1 MHGAESRPREGDSS
15 DVMTPPISQNFG
27 SGEPAAATEAL
38 GGGAVASSAAALTL
52 QELLQHPCVAGHQ
65 VVAGQRGLDRLVRDV
80 AVLDNEDLDQI
91 RMGQLLLSN
100 AYSLLNANLVHLV
113 SALQRRGAVALGVKL
128 SDFWDAPPGPL
139 IRAAN
144 SYGFPLLVLPEG
156 PFFQIVNPLLAW
168 ISERQVAE
176 LERSAELHH
185 QLVRAAVDTNGD
197 AHTVLELLDHAIGR
211 RVAVS
216 SHDGAVLWHTGPATC
231 WPAGEMARVTRRRRS
246 GFTTIDGEPAIMV
259 GVPGSASPRTL
270 MFARGV
276 HPEDVLARAALAH
289 AAIVIGMLQ
298 IERRHLNDV
307 HRRFSRELLEDL
319 ATGRLTDTG
328 MVLTRAAWL
337 GWSLDTPYVVV
348 AARCATGET
357 ACRRSTECNACVA
370 TVETALRRLQPLQR
384 SPDAAIWQLSSP
396 PGPAAVVS
404 LKDECDG
411 ATVVHALCDVGSREH
426 TRKQAAIGVSDVR
439 TDLLTLRQAFKEA
452 VLAATTLPSSPGN
465 AAAQGFRDLG
475 PLRLLVHAGD
485 LQLMAAS
492 ASKVLGPMATD
503 DSASS
508 MELLSTLTAL
518 TGHSMRLR
526 ATADDAFFHYNTIR
540 HRYARIRK
548 ELGAKLDDPT
558 GRLLVSLA
566 VRAMQLLRMRD
577 EFPDGT
583 HAPAVE

>member
-1 MHGAESRPREGDSS
+1 M
-15 DVMTPPISQNFG
+15 MTPHASQNFG
-27 SGEPAAATEAL
+27 ARALSTAPGAFGDGVAT
-38 GGGAVASSAAALTL
+38 SSAAALTL
-52 QELLQHPCVAGHQ
+52 EELLQHPCVAGYQ
-65 VVAGQRGLDRLVRDV
+65 VVAGHRGLNRPVRDV

-100 AYSLLNANLVHLV
+100 AYSLLDANLVHLV
-113 SALQRRGAVALGVKL
+113 STLQRRGAVALGIKL

-139 IRAAN
+139 VRAAN

-156 PFFQIVNPLLAW
+156 PFFRIVNPLLAW
-168 ISERQVAE
+168 ISQRQVAE
-176 LERSAELHH
+176 LERSAALHH

-197 AHTVLELLDHAIGR
+197 AHTVLELLDHSIGR
-211 RVAVS
+211 RVAVV
-216 SHDGAVLWHTGPATC
+216 SHDGAVLWHTGPVTC
-231 WPAGEMARVTRRRRS
+231 WPPGEMARVARRRRN

-270 MFARGV
+270 LVLARGV

-298 IERRHLNDV
+298 IERRHLNKV

-319 ATGRLTDTG
+319 ATGRLTDAG
-328 MVLTRAAWL
+328 MVHTRAAWL

-348 AARCATGET
+348 AARCATGEA

-370 TVETALRRLQPLQR
+370 TVETALRRLRPLQR
-384 SPDAAIWQLSSP
+384 SPDAAIWQLSSA

-411 ATVVHALCDVGSREH
+411 VTVVHALCDVGSREH

-452 VLAATTLPSSPGN
+452 VLAATTLPSSPGA

-485 LQLMAAS
+485 LRLMAAS
-492 ASKVLGPMATD
+492 ASEVLGPMATD

-566 VRAMQLLRMRD
+566 VRAMQLVRVRD

-583 HAPAVE
+583 HEPAVE